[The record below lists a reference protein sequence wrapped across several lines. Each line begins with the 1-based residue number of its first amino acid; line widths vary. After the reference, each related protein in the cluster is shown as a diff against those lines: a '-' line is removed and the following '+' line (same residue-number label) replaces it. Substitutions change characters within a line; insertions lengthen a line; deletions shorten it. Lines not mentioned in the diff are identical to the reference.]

1 MDRKQHLSDQIYF
14 YELSLLPKM
23 VFLSVVVKHQSE
35 YSFRYKSYCFDV
47 LYINLL
53 SQIISLITTT
63 VKIGYNSIVIYHTTS
78 ILFIQGRSFYIATCR
93 PLRYQIAKI
102 WIRDSAN
109 KRHKKLKCF
118 QLPHYHEWYIGNK
131 MVRKH
136 CTRKATWFTKII
148 WPFFMKL

>member
-102 WIRDSAN
+102 
-109 KRHKKLKCF
+109 
-118 QLPHYHEWYIGNK
+118 
-131 MVRKH
+131 
-136 CTRKATWFTKII
+136 
-148 WPFFMKL
+148 

>member
-1 MDRKQHLSDQIYF
+1 MSTIISNGSETTLGQIYF

-63 VKIGYNSIVIYHTTS
+63 VKTGYNSIVIIQPVYYLSKAVRSTS
-78 ILFIQGRSFYIATCR
+78 
-93 PLRYQIAKI
+93 
-102 WIRDSAN
+102 
-109 KRHKKLKCF
+109 
-118 QLPHYHEWYIGNK
+118 QL
-131 MVRKH
+131 VD
-136 CTRKATWFTKII
+136 
-148 WPFFMKL
+148 L